1 MEFFD
6 DVKVPEGFFQLHAY
20 DARSGKLVDYV
31 EGHNIVVNDGREAL
45 ARLLGHHDP
54 VLDPILS
61 GPAAGVVSWYVDTLA
76 FGDGGHDPD
85 SVGDQTVMTP
95 VLVTDTG
102 LYGTTHV
109 TRPVT
114 VTWPSYR
121 KVVFEATVESTEGNH
136 PSPPAV
142 NEYSEAGLFYGTSPG
157 NSMVMF
163 AHKSFGYVV
172 KNETIR
178 LVATWTFT
186 F

>member
-1 MEFFD
+1 MD
-6 DVKVPEGFFQLHAY
+6 LYDHIMVPEGFFQLHVY
-20 DARSGKLVDYV
+20 DAPSGKLVDYV

-45 ARLLGHHDP
+45 ARLLGNH
-54 VLDPILS
+54 DPILNPPPS
-61 GPAAGVVSWYVDTLA
+61 GVTSWYVDTLS

-85 SVGDQTVMTP
+85 NIGDQTIMTP
-95 VLVTDTG
+95 VLVTDTD
-102 LYGTTHV
+102 LYGTKHIS
-109 TRPVT
+109 RPVT
-114 VTWPSYR
+114 VSWPSYR

-142 NEYSEAGLFYGTSPG
+142 NEYSEAGLFYGDTPGTST
-157 NSMVMF
+157 VMF